1 LSLIARLAIALAALA
16 DISVTGHGGHTITGP
31 LLDWPALGVHLSP
44 ADIVLLGAAAIAA
57 GIAWRHTG
65 SK

>member
-1 LSLIARLAIALAALA
+1 VAAVLLALA
-16 DISVTGHGGHTITGP
+16 DIAVTGHGGHTIRGP

-44 ADIVLLGAAAIAA
+44 ADIVLLCAAAIAA
-57 GIAWRHTG
+57 GIAWRDSN